1 MHLHGSRISIQSN
14 LLSFVVI
21 TAVAVAVDASYF
33 ISVYINFISIKNKE
47 CDCAHII
54 EFDIKISLLIL
65 QL

>member
-21 TAVAVAVDASYF
+21 TAVAVDASYF
-33 ISVYINFISIKNKE
+33 ISVYINFISIKNRE

-54 EFDIKISLLIL
+54 EFDIKISLLIF